1 MKGLEKITQRIRS
14 DAQAEID
21 AILAEGDA
29 RAAEITA
36 NYREQA
42 RTMAQQEE
50 QRSRQDAEALVE
62 RRISGNTMDKGKAL
76 LGAKQEC
83 IDEAFA
89 RAAKKLRE
97 LPAEEY
103 AALLARIAAAAG
115 VGDEELIFSAADA
128 EAVGEAVVQQANA
141 LKAGASFTLGSEH
154 RELDGGVVLK
164 RGDVEVNCGFATQL
178 RLLRQTM
185 AADVAAILFH

>member
-29 RAAEITA
+29 RAAQITA

-62 RRISGNTMDKGKAL
+62 RRISGSTMDKGKAL
-76 LGAKQEC
+76 LSAKQEC

-89 RAAKKLRE
+89 LAAKKLCE

-103 AALLARIAAAAG
+103 AALLAKIVAAAG

-128 EAVGEAVVQQANA
+128 EAVGKAVVQQANA
-141 LKAGASFTLGSEH
+141 LKEGAAFTLSDET

-185 AADVAAILFH
+185 AADVAAILFN

>member
-29 RAAEITA
+29 RAAQITA

-76 LGAKQEC
+76 LSAKQEC

-89 RAAKKLRE
+89 LAAKKLCE

-103 AALLARIAAAAG
+103 AALLAKIVAAAG

-128 EAVGEAVVQQANA
+128 EAVGKAVVQQANA
-141 LKAGASFTLGSEH
+141 LKEGAAFTLSDET

-185 AADVAAILFH
+185 AADVAAILFN

>member
-1 MKGLEKITQRIRS
+1 MKGLEKITQRIRN

-21 AILAEGDA
+21 AILAEGEA
-29 RAAEITA
+29 KAAEITA

-42 RTMAQQEE
+42 RAIAEQEA
-50 QRSRQDAEALVE
+50 QRSRQEADTLTE
-62 RRISGNTMDKGKAL
+62 RRVSGSAMDKGKAL
-76 LGAKQEC
+76 LAAKQEC

-89 RAAKKLRE
+89 RAAQKLRG
-97 LPAEEY
+97 LPGEEY
-103 AALLARIAAAAG
+103 AVLLAKIVAAAG
-115 VGDEELIFSAADA
+115 AGDEELIFSAEDA
-128 EAVGEAVVQQANA
+128 ASVGRAVVEKANA
-141 LKAGASFTLGSEH
+141 LKEGAAFTLSDET

-185 AADVAAILFH
+185 AADVAAILFN